1 MGCMPL
7 IHYSHGTFKMF
18 DVIVRKP
25 GEWVEGQAVCWGA
38 HDLTELLGKLDVSL
52 GTLQLRNGE
61 GREDA
66 GKSLQRS
73 WFQHCGSQAGV
84 FAVSIAVHLFNL
96 NLALTV
102 FSVKLRGKLPS
113 RCCIEFLFEVMKK
126 F

>member
-7 IHYSHGTFKMF
+7 THYSHGTFKMF

-25 GEWVEGQAVCWGA
+25 GEWVEGQAVCWGT

-52 GTLQLRNGE
+52 GTFRLQNGE

-66 GKSLQRS
+66 GKPLQHS
-73 WFQHCGSQAGV
+73 WFQHCGGHANV

-96 NLALTV
+96 NLALAV